1 MAQPSCWRC
10 RWPGPAHLSVPLSH
24 VPTTTMPLSFH
35 TCSEADHVDSAGM
48 GRALQGQAP
57 RALLQQARQ
66 PGPAGLDHQEQAQ
79 THRLMHQAA
88 GDDLAGAGPAQGP
101 ETSAPPLATGRE
113 DLLRLIRPQSGLNSD
128 KLGPQV
134 LLNILADEIH
144 RAHQRCMREESCDV
158 EAQKM
163 DFVFEAGAA
172 AMRLMQGAY
181 SCIALVK
188 GVGLLAF
195 RDPYGIR

>member
-1 MAQPSCWRC
+1 MRACVCVRARAC
-10 RWPGPAHLSVPLSH
+10 
-24 VPTTTMPLSFH
+24 
-35 TCSEADHVDSAGM
+35 
-48 GRALQGQAP
+48 GRACV
-57 RALLQQARQ
+57 LLR
-66 PGPAGLDHQEQAQ
+66 
-79 THRLMHQAA
+79 
-88 GDDLAGAGPAQGP
+88 QGP
-101 ETSAPPLATGRE
+101 DA
-113 DLLRLIRPQSGLNSD
+113 
-128 KLGPQV
+128 LGAQV

-144 RAHQRCMREESCDV
+144 RAHQRCMREECCDV

-195 RDPYGIR
+195 RDPYGIRWGPGGGREDLVGEFPGLCMFPWHWVDLLGGGVGGL

>member
-1 MAQPSCWRC
+1 M
-10 RWPGPAHLSVPLSH
+10 L
-24 VPTTTMPLSFH
+24 
-35 TCSEADHVDSAGM
+35 
-48 GRALQGQAP
+48 
-57 RALLQQARQ
+57 
-66 PGPAGLDHQEQAQ
+66 
-79 THRLMHQAA
+79 
-88 GDDLAGAGPAQGP
+88 
-101 ETSAPPLATGRE
+101 
-113 DLLRLIRPQSGLNSD
+113 
-128 KLGPQV
+128 QV

-144 RAHQRCMREESCDV
+144 RAHQRCMREESCKVHD
-158 EAQKM
+158 QKQ